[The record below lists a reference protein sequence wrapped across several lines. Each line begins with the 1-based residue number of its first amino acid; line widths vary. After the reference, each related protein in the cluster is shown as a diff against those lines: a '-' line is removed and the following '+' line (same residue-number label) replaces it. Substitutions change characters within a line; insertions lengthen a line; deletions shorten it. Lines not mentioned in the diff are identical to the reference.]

1 MFDELYN
8 LFRNESGVKTKFN
21 VILIILIILMIMNF
35 YFGYNSSSIIILVVF
50 ALAIANYYTR
60 YENENVDDF
69 NITTMAK
76 LAAIQSEIDSFIE
89 YKMEFL
95 RKTGAKDTDYRRLFK
110 NRKVSSLYM
119 DANLIHFL
127 HSVLKLSDWNKE
139 LYYKLTM
146 RTNGILAILEEIE
159 HFNEANE
166 ESGKTSYQE
175 NIAEMLELAMEL
187 RLRAINDMHDF
198 VYTMPK
204 SNKTNIYLG
213 QITERYRTLITR
225 VTDKIYSHYKR
236 ALEQRGINN
245 MTKFVNYFESP
256 KALDPNDFGKFY

>member
-1 MFDELYN
+1 MFDDLYN
-8 LFRNESGVKTKFN
+8 LFRSERDKTIKFN
-21 VILIILIILMIMNF
+21 VILIVLVVLGIMNF
-35 YFGYNSSSIIILVVF
+35 YFGYNSSSIIILVIF

-76 LAAIQSEIDSFIE
+76 LAAVQSEINGFIE
-89 YKMEFL
+89 YKSEFL
-95 RKTGAKDTDYRRLFK
+95 RKTGAKDVDYRRLFR
-110 NRKVSSLYM
+110 NRKLSSLYM

-127 HSVLKLSDWNKE
+127 YSIRKLAEWNKE

-146 RTNGILAILEEIE
+146 RTNNILAILEEIE
-159 HFNEANE
+159 RFNEANKE
-166 ESGKTSYQE
+166 NQSSYQE

-204 SNKTNIYLG
+204 SNRTNVYLG
-213 QITERYRTLITR
+213 QITERYRVLITR
-225 VTDKIYSHYKR
+225 VTDKIYNHYRR
-236 ALEQRGINN
+236 ALYQHGITN
-245 MTKFVNYFESP
+245 MTKFVNYFDSP
-256 KALDPNDFGKFY
+256 RALDPVEFGKFY